1 MEGQTVVTESE
12 RAVLREVLQALRKL
26 SHGSIEV
33 IVQDGR
39 VVQIDTTEK
48 RRLDRDKG

>member
-1 MEGQTVVTESE
+1 VDADKRVTSAEE
-12 RAVLREVLQALRKL
+12 HNALEAVLRAVRRIK
-26 SHGSIEV
+26 HGSVQV

-48 RRLDRDKG
+48 VRIERPP

>member
-1 MEGQTVVTESE
+1 MESE
-12 RAVLREVLQALRKL
+12 VSDAERLVLWEVLKGLRKVR
-26 SHGSIEV
+26 HGSIEV

-48 RRLDRDKG
+48 RRLGNDRR

>member
-1 MEGQTVVTESE
+1 MEARTAVTDAE
-12 RAVLREVLQALRKL
+12 RAVLQEVLQAMRRVRF
-26 SHGSIEV
+26 GSIEV
-33 IVQDGR
+33 IVQDGK

>member
-1 MEGQTVVTESE
+1 METRAPVSDAE
-12 RAVLREVLQALRKL
+12 RAVLQEVLQAMRRVRF
-26 SHGSIEV
+26 GSIEV

-48 RRLDRDKG
+48 RRLDREKS